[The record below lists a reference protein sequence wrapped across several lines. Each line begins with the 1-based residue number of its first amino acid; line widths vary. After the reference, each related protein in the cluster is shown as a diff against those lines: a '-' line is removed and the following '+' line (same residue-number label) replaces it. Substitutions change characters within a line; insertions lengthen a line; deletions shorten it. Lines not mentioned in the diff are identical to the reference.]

1 MTDINNFE
9 KKYRGS
15 EEEVQDLINF
25 YNQKNGDIRYIL
37 QSIPLSRNRDVK
49 RFLEIYE
56 KLFKKKILKRN
67 DKYEKTKDKIICF
80 RKNKEEEKEAKEILE
95 KLTKQI
101 ELKKNKKRNFN
112 DYLTNLAKI
121 NINDKIDK
129 VYDEINEKDFQK
141 IVGNLKKKEKMKK

>member
-1 MTDINNFE
+1 
-9 KKYRGS
+9 
-15 EEEVQDLINF
+15 
-25 YNQKNGDIRYIL
+25 
-37 QSIPLSRNRDVK
+37 
-49 RFLEIYE
+49 LEIYE

-121 NINDKIDK
+121 NINDKIDE
-129 VYDEINEKDFQK
+129 VNEKDFQK
-141 IVGNLKKKEKMKK
+141 IVGNLKRKKNEKMKNKY

>member
-1 MTDINNFE
+1 M
-9 KKYRGS
+9 
-15 EEEVQDLINF
+15 
-25 YNQKNGDIRYIL
+25 
-37 QSIPLSRNRDVK
+37 
-49 RFLEIYE
+49 EIYE

-129 VYDEINEKDFQK
+129 VNDEINEKDFQK
-141 IVGNLKKKEKMKK
+141 IVGNLKKKEKKKK

>member
-1 MTDINNFE
+1 
-9 KKYRGS
+9 
-15 EEEVQDLINF
+15 
-25 YNQKNGDIRYIL
+25 
-37 QSIPLSRNRDVK
+37 
-49 RFLEIYE
+49 LEIYE

-141 IVGNLKKKEKMKK
+141 IVGNLKRKKNEKNEK

>member
-1 MTDINNFE
+1 M
-9 KKYRGS
+9 
-15 EEEVQDLINF
+15 
-25 YNQKNGDIRYIL
+25 
-37 QSIPLSRNRDVK
+37 
-49 RFLEIYE
+49 EIYE

-67 DKYEKTKDKIICF
+67 DKYEKTKDKIIFF

-129 VYDEINEKDFQK
+129 VNEKDFQK
-141 IVGNLKKKEKMKK
+141 NCWKFKKERKNEKMKNKY

>member
-1 MTDINNFE
+1 M
-9 KKYRGS
+9 
-15 EEEVQDLINF
+15 
-25 YNQKNGDIRYIL
+25 
-37 QSIPLSRNRDVK
+37 
-49 RFLEIYE
+49 EIYE

-67 DKYEKTKDKIICF
+67 DKYEKTKDKIIFF

-121 NINDKIDK
+121 NINDKIDE
-129 VYDEINEKDFQK
+129 VNEKDFQK

>member
-1 MTDINNFE
+1 M
-9 KKYRGS
+9 
-15 EEEVQDLINF
+15 
-25 YNQKNGDIRYIL
+25 RYIL

-141 IVGNLKKKEKMKK
+141 IVGNLKRKKNGKMKNKF

>member
-1 MTDINNFE
+1 M
-9 KKYRGS
+9 
-15 EEEVQDLINF
+15 
-25 YNQKNGDIRYIL
+25 
-37 QSIPLSRNRDVK
+37 
-49 RFLEIYE
+49 EIYE

-101 ELKKNKKRNFN
+101 ELKKNQKRNFN

-121 NINDKIDK
+121 NINDKIDE
-129 VYDEINEKDFQK
+129 VNEKDFQR
-141 IVGNLKKKEKMKK
+141 IVGNLKRKKNEKMKNKY